1 MAKNYSK
8 NLYGKFYFFL
18 NFGIFFLNFKRSLF
32 HLCLTKFRKTLYYR
46 NDLLISMNKKILIA
60 ILAIIIIIC
69 AGAFAFTHMQSG
81 SGASISVDANALQDM
96 GTLVVDGEEI
106 SQDKGL
112 YSSSSSDENAVLV
125 KNNGV
130 LKLADSVINKTGDT
144 QSTGDDADFYGI
156 NSAVLVNTNGSLDI
170 SNTKIVTNSKG
181 SNGIFVT
188 NAESSGSSSGDI
200 ATIDGNGLAEGS
212 GSGGTPPSMPSG
224 NGSDGGAPPEMPDS
238 NGGSPP
244 EMSDSNGGDSSM
256 QSNQD
261 SVDGTTEA
269 NIENV
274 EITTYSD
281 KSRGLD
287 ATYDGIIN
295 AKNVVINTNGQSC
308 AALATDR
315 GEGEVHVSNSEL
327 NTGVSKE
334 SGRGSPIIYSTG
346 NITVENSK
354 GTAYVSQIACIEG
367 KNSIELANCDL
378 SAAAGGNREDN
389 GEYVDLGGVFIYQ
402 SMSGDAD
409 VGTSIFTATDS
420 TLSIESDS
428 DYYETAPMFHVTNT
442 KAIINLESTELNFGS
457 ETLLDVSG
465 QSQWGTVG
473 SNGGE
478 LEFNAVSEILDG
490 NIIVDSISSLNM
502 TLSSTSY
509 VGSINPSD
517 DFGETNVV
525 IDSGSDWTLDGDSHI
540 SSLENNGEIYYEG
553 HTLYVDGV
561 AYAESNPFN

>member
-1 MAKNYSK
+1 
-8 NLYGKFYFFL
+8 
-18 NFGIFFLNFKRSLF
+18 
-32 HLCLTKFRKTLYYR
+32 
-46 NDLLISMNKKILIA
+46 MNKKILIA
-60 ILAIIIIIC
+60 AIAIIIIIC
-69 AGAFAFTHMQSG
+69 AGAFALTNMQTG
-81 SGASISVDANALQDM
+81 NGASINVDANALEDK
-96 GTLVVDGEEI
+96 GTLVVDSEDI
-106 SQDKGL
+106 SADKGI

-130 LKLADSVINKTGDT
+130 LKLTNSIINKTGDT

-156 NSAVLVNTNGSLDI
+156 NSAILVNTNGSMDI

-188 NAESSGSSSGDI
+188 NAESSGSSSSSSVL
-200 ATIDGNGLAEGS
+200 IDGNGLAESS
-212 GSGGTPPSMPSG
+212 GTAPDGQGGTPPEMPGGDS
-224 NGSDGGAPPEMPDS
+224 NGGTPPEMPSGDGSS
-238 NGGSPP
+238 NGAPS
-244 EMSDSNGGDSSM
+244 GGDSSSM
-256 QSNQD
+256 QSNKD
-261 SVDGTTEA
+261 SVEGTTQV

-287 ATYDGIIN
+287 ATYNGFIN

-315 GEGEVHVSNSEL
+315 GEGEVHVSDSEL

-346 NITVENSK
+346 NITVADSN

-367 KNSIELANCDL
+367 KNSIELTNCDF

-409 VGTSIFTATDS
+409 VGTSTFTAKNS
-420 TLSIESDS
+420 ALSIESDS
-428 DYYETAPMFHVTNT
+428 DYYKTAPMFHVTNT
-442 KAIINLESTELNFGS
+442 KAIVNLESTELNFGS
-457 ETLLDVSG
+457 GTLLDVSG

-478 LEFNAVSEILDG
+478 LTFNAKDEILDG
-490 NIIVDSISSLNM
+490 NVIVDSISSLNV
-502 TLSSTSY
+502 TLSSTSF

-517 DFGETNVV
+517 DFGETNLV
-525 IDSGSDWTLDGDSHI
+525 IDSGSDWTLDGDSHV

-561 AYAESNPFN
+561 AYTESNPYN

>member
-1 MAKNYSK
+1 
-8 NLYGKFYFFL
+8 
-18 NFGIFFLNFKRSLF
+18 
-32 HLCLTKFRKTLYYR
+32 
-46 NDLLISMNKKILIA
+46 MNKKILIA
-60 ILAIIIIIC
+60 AIAIIIIIC
-69 AGAFAFTHMQSG
+69 AGAFALTNMQTG
-81 SGASISVDANALQDM
+81 NGASINVDANALEDK
-96 GTLVVDGEEI
+96 GTLVVDSEDI
-106 SQDKGL
+106 SADKGI

-130 LKLADSVINKTGDT
+130 LKLTNSIINKTGDT

-156 NSAVLVNTNGSLDI
+156 NSAILVNTNGSMDI

-188 NAESSGSSSGDI
+188 NAESSGSSSSSSVL
-200 ATIDGNGLAEGS
+200 IDGNGLAESS
-212 GSGGTPPSMPSG
+212 GTAPDGQGGTPPEMPGGDS
-224 NGSDGGAPPEMPDS
+224 NGGTPPEMPSGDGSS
-238 NGGSPP
+238 NGAPS
-244 EMSDSNGGDSSM
+244 GGDSSSM

-261 SVDGTTEA
+261 SVDGTTQA

-287 ATYDGIIN
+287 ATYNGFIN

-346 NITVENSK
+346 NITVADSN

-367 KNSIELANCDL
+367 KNSIELTNCDF

-409 VGTSIFTATDS
+409 VGTSTFTAKNS
-420 TLSIESDS
+420 ALSIESDS
-428 DYYETAPMFHVTNT
+428 DYYKTAPMFHVTNT
-442 KAIINLESTELNFGS
+442 KAIVNLESTELNFGS
-457 ETLLDVSG
+457 GTLLDVSG

-478 LEFNAVSEILDG
+478 LTFNAKDEILDG
-490 NIIVDSISSLNM
+490 NVIVDSISSLNV
-502 TLSSTSY
+502 TLSSTSF

-517 DFGETNVV
+517 DFGETNLV
-525 IDSGSDWTLDGDSHI
+525 IDSGSDWTLDGDSHV
-540 SSLENNGEIYYEG
+540 SSLENNGEIYYDG

-561 AYAESNPFN
+561 AYTESNPYN